1 MFKYVGRRRG
11 TETDEYWAFYKQAS
25 KDSGTCFINGK
36 MTGGKGN
43 VILTNVKS
51 FPLKG
56 RIISIDTQ
64 HTEPKEDSEFLLQ
77 N

>member
-11 TETDEYWAFYKQAS
+11 TETDEYWAFNKQAS

-56 RIISIDTQ
+56 RIISIGTQ
-64 HTEPKEDSEFLLQ
+64 HTELKEDSEFLLQ